1 MTSSFQ
7 PVETI
12 AGDWSAGM
20 LLLCDH
26 ASNALPPD
34 YGDLGLPAPEFRRHI
49 AYDIGAAAVTRR
61 LAALS
66 GAPAL
71 MTTYSRLLIDPN
83 RGEDDPTLLMRLS
96 DGAIIP
102 GNARSDG
109 AERTR
114 RLERF
119 HRPYHDAIAA
129 HLDAASAVGAAPV
142 IVSIHSFTPAW
153 KSVPR
158 PWHVGLLWDLDDRLA
173 HPLVAALQREPGLVV
188 GDNEPYDGALKKD
201 TLYRHGTLRGLAHGL
216 VEIRQDLIEAAADA
230 DAWGDLLWR
239 LLRPIL
245 ADPTLHTVRHYGSRA
260 DHRAGR
266 PAVPLG
272 KTPARH
278 LTEDPPS

>member
-1 MTSSFQ
+1 
-7 PVETI
+7 
-12 AGDWSAGM
+12 M